1 MEQSIKGSVTI
12 IQKRTKTVKLK
23 NSLIF
28 FKTINLKV
36 MKTIRNQVNYP
47 RGLILPMLL

>member
-1 MEQSIKGSVTI
+1 MDQSIKRLG
-12 IQKRTKTVKLK
+12 

-28 FKTINLKV
+28 FKTINLKA

-47 RGLILPMLL
+47 KRYTITNASIEGH